1 MATQT
6 DILVILYPNNG
17 NDIEGVFILDPY
29 DGKFGF
35 YKATTLEEV
44 RQILREKLPFCSQ
57 WHSPII
63 HGRAIIIDWK
73 DLPSTLQVIQTP
85 KDIEKLLS

>member
-44 RQILREKLPFCSQ
+44 RQI
-57 WHSPII
+57 
-63 HGRAIIIDWK
+63 
-73 DLPSTLQVIQTP
+73 
-85 KDIEKLLS
+85 